1 MMHIDLF
8 GFGPP
13 PQMARAENFNKDI
26 SSLENSFSRR
36 DFSEIIES
44 SELFW
49 LAFCKAFSQISG
61 EDSDAFSTSLQGKK
75 LTISGKEHIIPDVQ
89 KCVEQIR
96 QIFVKGM
103 LERTGFTILPVKV
116 CDKIFIRES
125 SEIIDLTDWLSDRN
139 FHLYKTWFGSF
150 VKPTMQSFCESIG
163 ATCSDV
169 VVSQKIVDDEDFG
182 VQSKSIKAFKV
193 DWVSGD
199 HFVYPIEAKV
209 IPSRDN
215 LKKSMHSMYENQILC
230 DLSLVAKDGTVNV
243 HSIPLFTYG
252 GEMIQ
257 KMLTC
262 NMKESLEKVVHFNE
276 FSLNSVKAFVDF
288 IYLGEDGLEPESVL
302 KRNVNLCELF
312 QMAHTYQ
319 VQTLIDCC
327 TNLFSLF
334 SSTKDIEKIKYLA
347 ELYENEHLKKLHEY
361 LLLKLDPSQTGFI
374 KI

>member
-1 MMHIDLF
+1 MHVGLS
-8 GFGPP
+8 GFGSL
-13 PQMARAENFNKDI
+13 PQMAMNENFNKYV
-26 SSLENSFSRR
+26 SSLENAFSRR

-44 SELFW
+44 PELFW
-49 LAFCKAFSQISG
+49 LAFCKAFSQIDG
-61 EDSDAFSTSLQGKK
+61 EDSDCFATSLKGKT
-75 LTISGKEHIIPDVQ
+75 LTISGKEHIILDLQ

-96 QIFVKGM
+96 KLFARGM
-103 LERTGFTILPVKV
+103 QERTSFTILPVKIST
-116 CDKIFIRES
+116 KIFIRDNAEF
-125 SEIIDLTDWLSDRN
+125 IDLTDWLNDRN
-139 FHLYKTWFGSF
+139 FNLYETWFGSF
-150 VKPTMQSFCESIG
+150 VEPTMQSFCELIG
-163 ATCSDV
+163 VTCSDV
-169 VVSQKIVDDEDFG
+169 VVPIRYKCVEEQGVLSED
-182 VQSKSIKAFKV
+182 VKAFKI

-209 IPSRDN
+209 IPSRND

-230 DLSLVAKDGTVNV
+230 DLSLVAKDGAVNV

-262 NMKESLEKVVHFNE
+262 NMKESLEKVVYFNE

-288 IYLGEDGLEPESVL
+288 MYLGEDGLEPESVL
-302 KRNVNLCELF
+302 KRDVDLCELF
-312 QMAHTYQ
+312 HMAHTYQ

-361 LLLKLDPSQTGFI
+361 LLLKLNPSQTGFI